1 MLDNKNLEV
10 RKLEAKVIE
19 INSEVSSL
27 ETVKAKLNE
36 HIVYLQN
43 EIRKRD
49 DLLEASE
56 FGDSNFEL
64 VDGEES
70 ESVAMIGTDEDLYKG
85 DLV

>member
-1 MLDNKNLEV
+1 MND
-10 RKLEAKVIE
+10 
-19 INSEVSSL
+19 
-27 ETVKAKLNE
+27 

-56 FGDSNFEL
+56 FGDSNFEM

-70 ESVAMIGTDEDLYKG
+70 DPIITNEDDLYKG
-85 DLV
+85 DLGQSS